1 MDIDENGIEGA
12 ATTAIG
18 WDFCSMSR
26 TLVVDKPFYFS
37 ISAQCRGPEQDS
49 EDEVNE
55 IECPFDRTPIFVGKV
70 VNPTQ
75 SSSENPAEN
84 ISKNQPANPAENSD
98 YYQYNY

>member
-18 WDFCSMSR
+18 GGARSMSR
-26 TLVVDKPFYFS
+26 TIVVDKPFYFS
-37 ISAQCRGPEQDS
+37 ISAQCRGPEEDYYS
-49 EDEVNE
+49 EYEVNE

-70 VNPTQ
+70 VNP
-75 SSSENPAEN
+75 AEN
-84 ISKNQPANPAENSD
+84 TSENQPANPAENSD